1 MTDELKITIVQTN
14 IHWEDKNENME
25 MFSHIIR
32 DMAQHTDLVILPEMF
47 STGFSMRP
55 SLIAEAIN
63 GPTVSWMGK
72 IARQFNAVVTGSI
85 IIKEN
90 KDFFNRLIW
99 MPPEGNYEYNDKRHL
114 FRMGEENLKY
124 SAGNRKLITNWK
136 GWRFRPLVCY
146 DLRFPV
152 WSRNRNDYDMLIYVA
167 NWPEARRKV
176 WKNLL
181 VARAM
186 ENQAYV
192 VGVNRVGIDGRD
204 ISYAGDSMIVDP
216 RGNIVSEISTYDESV
231 KTISLSLN
239 ELIAFRE
246 KFPVHLDADDFRI
259 NRPLA

>member
-1 MTDELKITIVQTN
+1 MTDELKITIVQSN
-14 IHWEDKNENME
+14 IHWENKNENLE
-25 MFSHIIR
+25 MFSRMIR
-32 DMAQHTDLVILPEMF
+32 DMVQHTDLVILPEMF
-47 STGFSMRP
+47 STGFSMQP
-55 SLIAEAIN
+55 ALLSEHIN
-63 GPTVSWMGK
+63 GPTVSWMGE
-72 IARQFNAVVTGSI
+72 IAREHNAVVTGSI
-85 IIKEN
+85 IISEKN
-90 KDFFNRLIW
+90 KFMNRLIW
-99 MPPEGNYEYNDKRHL
+99 MPPDGNLKYYDKRHL
-114 FRMGEENLKY
+114 FRMGEENQYY
-124 SAGNRKLITNWK
+124 SGGSGKLIINWK

-204 ISYAGDSMIVDP
+204 ISYAGDSMIIDP
-216 RGNIVSEISTYDESV
+216 RGNIVSEINAYDESV

-239 ELIAFRE
+239 ELITFRD

-259 NRPLA
+259 NS

>member
-14 IHWEDKNENME
+14 IHWENKNENME

-216 RGNIVSEISTYDESV
+216 RGNIVSEISAYDESV

-259 NRPLA
+259 NP

>member
-1 MTDELKITIVQTN
+1 MIDELKITIVQTN
-14 IHWEDKNENME
+14 IHWENKNENME

-32 DMAQHTDLVILPEMF
+32 DMVQHTDLVILPEMF

-55 SLIAEAIN
+55 SLMAEAIN
-63 GPTVSWMGK
+63 GPTVSWMGE
-72 IARQFNAVVTGSI
+72 IAREHNTVVTGSI
-85 IIKEN
+85 IISEKN
-90 KDFFNRLIW
+90 KFLNRLIW
-99 MPPEGNYEYNDKRHL
+99 MPPDGNLKYYDKRHL
-114 FRMGEENLKY
+114 FRMGEENQHY
-124 SAGNRKLITNWK
+124 SGGSRKLITNWK

-152 WSRNRNDYDMLIYVA
+152 WSRNRNEYDMLIYVA

-181 VARAM
+181 VARAL

-204 ISYAGDSMIVDP
+204 ISYAGESMIINP
-216 RGNIVSEISTYDESV
+216 RGNIVSEISAYDESV
-231 KTISLSLN
+231 ETMSLSLN

-259 NRPLA
+259 NT

>member
-1 MTDELKITIVQTN
+1 MTDELKITIVQSN
-14 IHWEDKNENME
+14 IHWENKNENLE
-25 MFSHIIR
+25 MFSRMIR
-32 DMAQHTDLVILPEMF
+32 DMVQHTDLVILPEMF
-47 STGFSMRP
+47 STGFSMQP
-55 SLIAEAIN
+55 ALLSEHIN
-63 GPTVSWMGK
+63 GPTVSWMGE
-72 IARQFNAVVTGSI
+72 IAREHNAVVTGSI
-85 IIKEN
+85 IISEKN
-90 KDFFNRLIW
+90 KFMNRLIW
-99 MPPEGNYEYNDKRHL
+99 MPPDGNLKYYDKRHL
-114 FRMGEENLKY
+114 FRMGEENQYY
-124 SAGNRKLITNWK
+124 SGGSGKLIINWK

-204 ISYAGDSMIVDP
+204 ISYAGDSMIIDP
-216 RGNIVSEISTYDESV
+216 RGNIVSEINAYDESV

-239 ELIAFRE
+239 ELIAFRD

-259 NRPLA
+259 NS